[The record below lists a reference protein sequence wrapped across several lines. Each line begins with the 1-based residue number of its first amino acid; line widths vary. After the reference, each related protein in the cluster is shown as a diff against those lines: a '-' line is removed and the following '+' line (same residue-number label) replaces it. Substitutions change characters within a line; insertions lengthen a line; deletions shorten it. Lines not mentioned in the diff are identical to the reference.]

1 MARTRL
7 SARRMTSPFS
17 FSALGLKMRPASE
30 RLDVSTEEL
39 KAPLVRARQEPLEP
53 DGYEKLKAA
62 IRTLKQEDQ

>member
-1 MARTRL
+1 
-7 SARRMTSPFS
+7 
-17 FSALGLKMRPASE
+17 MRPASE

-62 IRTLKQEDQ
+62 IRTLKQED